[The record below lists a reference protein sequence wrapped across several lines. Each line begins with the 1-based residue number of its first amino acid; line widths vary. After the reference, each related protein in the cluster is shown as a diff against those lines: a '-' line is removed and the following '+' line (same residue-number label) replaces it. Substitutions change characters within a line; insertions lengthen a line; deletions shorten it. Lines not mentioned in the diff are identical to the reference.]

1 MGQGK
6 EVIKLVVMRIRGK
19 GKKLIRGKGK
29 QILEYEVG
37 NLIDDYYNYQWDS
50 DFEKAREGETT
61 GEMEDSEEDSNYK
74 MGSDSGNSEMD
85 NAFFED
91 TIDREVEWADFEK
104 VVVEGCEEDNNDS
117 SDVVGSEDQEFDSD
131 MGSDDEIVDGVST
144 NAIRA
149 IRAEK
154 LNPEEFVRKCYTIE
168 TYNRIYTSAIQ
179 PMENPMEEVN
189 IEAVGGNEP
198 MEEGNQAM
206 EEMTQAEDI
215 PSLTQESQHT
225 ENMEQVRMV
234 VRGEEAHVI
243 DNLEQVE
250 MGTIEKM
257 TSFHLNQFISST
269 SLSKYDA
276 IIIKPTS
283 EASPPISNG

>member
-1 MGQGK
+1 M
-6 EVIKLVVMRIRGK
+6 EVRWNSKDKVISDEDKGK
-19 GKKLIRGKGK
+19 GKETDKGKEK

-37 NLIDDYYNYQWDS
+37 NLIDDYHNYQWDS
-50 DFEKAREGETT
+50 DFEKAREGETV
-61 GEMEDSEEDSNYK
+61 GKMEDSEEDSNYK
-74 MGSDSGNSEMD
+74 MESDSGNSEMD

-91 TIDREVEWADFEK
+91 TINREVEWAGFEK

-117 SDVVGSEDQEFDSD
+117 YDVVGSEDEEFDSD
-131 MGSDDEIVDGVST
+131 MGSDDEIVDG
-144 NAIRA
+144 
-149 IRAEK
+149 
-154 LNPEEFVRKCYTIE
+154 
-168 TYNRIYTSAIQ
+168 
-179 PMENPMEEVN
+179 ENPMEEVN
-189 IEAVGGNEP
+189 IEAVGGNAP

-234 VRGEEAHVI
+234 VRGEEANVI

-250 MGTIEKM
+250 MRTIEKM

-276 IIIKPTS
+276 IIIKPMS
-283 EASPPISNG
+283 SIMREEVCCHHQLVFL